1 MVVKLTESDIHAS
14 LAALPGWSFANETL
28 HREYEFASFTLTF
41 GFMAAAATV
50 IEKMNHHPEWCNVY
64 NKLVIDL
71 TTHDAG
77 GVTQKDVELA
87 AALEKLAQRLL

>member
-1 MVVKLTESDIHAS
+1 MAIKLAESDIHTS
-14 LAALPGWSFANETL
+14 LATLPGWSLAGGAL

-50 IEKMNHHPEWCNVY
+50 IEKMNHHPEWRNVY

-71 TTHDAG
+71 STHDAG
-77 GVTQKDVELA
+77 GVTKKDVDLA
-87 AALEKLAQRLL
+87 VALEDLAQRLL